1 MTALWLDWIND
12 YALWMTAAG
21 IAGSTLKI
29 YTHYL
34 RRLARSCGQREPADL
49 DVDDL
54 AAFLGSHDWRPETR
68 KSARASMRSFYSWA
82 ETTGRMQRNP
92 ARLLRA
98 VRVPNGV
105 PRPAPDDVLAQGLA
119 RARSERDRL
128 MVMLAAY
135 AGLRR
140 AEIARAHTSWVVSD
154 GLIVQGKGGR
164 VRHVPL
170 HPAVSGRLLRWP
182 KGYLFPGKIDGHLS
196 PDRVGH
202 ILSQLL
208 GAGWTGHTLRHRF
221 ATLGYAEERDLLAV
235 QQLLGHSKPE
245 TTARYTLVA
254 QRSLTRAV
262 MAAGPA
268 A

>member
-12 YALWMTAAG
+12 YTLWMTAAG
-21 IAGSTLKI
+21 IAAGTLRI
-29 YTHYL
+29 YRHYL
-34 RRLARSCGQREPADL
+34 LRLTRACGERGPADL

-54 AAFLGSHDWRPETR
+54 AAFLGSHDWQPETR
-68 KSARASMRSFYSWA
+68 KSARASMRSFYGWA
-82 ETTGRMQRNP
+82 ELTGRVERNP

-98 VRVPNGV
+98 VRVPAGV
-105 PRPAPDDVLAQGLA
+105 PRPTPDDVLARGLA
-119 RARSERDRL
+119 LARTERDQL

-140 AEIARAHTSWVVSD
+140 GEIAKSHTRWVVAD
-154 GLIVQGKGGR
+154 GLMVHGKGGR

-170 HPAVSGRLLRWP
+170 HPSVAGRLLRWP
-182 KGYLFPGKIDGHLS
+182 TGYLFPGKIDGHLS
-196 PDRVGH
+196 ADRVGH
-202 ILSQLL
+202 ILSRLL
-208 GAGWTGHTLRHRF
+208 GPGWTGHTLRHRF
-221 ATLGYAEERDLLAV
+221 ATLAYAEERDLLAV

-245 TTARYTLVA
+245 TAARYTLVA
-254 QRSLTRAV
+254 KRSLTRAV